1 MDDHG
6 VILIELVDK
15 EDATHIPK
23 EIVRDGKAV
32 KDGYMNSID
41 IQSFPVQG
49 KEVFLRLKRSRWK
62 IKGTTKG
69 YHNTYNFINSGI
81 KRNW

>member
-23 EIVRDGKAV
+23 EIVR
-32 KDGYMNSID
+32 
-41 IQSFPVQG
+41 
-49 KEVFLRLKRSRWK
+49 
-62 IKGTTKG
+62 
-69 YHNTYNFINSGI
+69 
-81 KRNW
+81 

>member
-23 EIVRDGKAV
+23 EIVRDG
-32 KDGYMNSID
+32 
-41 IQSFPVQG
+41 
-49 KEVFLRLKRSRWK
+49 
-62 IKGTTKG
+62 
-69 YHNTYNFINSGI
+69 
-81 KRNW
+81 